1 MPYSETATGRVLPLD
16 VEFSI
21 DGEQFS
27 ATWLRN
33 TTEAEKTAK
42 GISWKPAQGV
52 PNYDQRF
59 YWGAGQP
66 KDLAQVKKAWL
77 LSLKGI
83 ANALLAPSDYL
94 VTKKAE
100 NGTAIPSDWSTWRTT
115 IRTEHDSKESAINAK
130 VNMEDFSD
138 YVTSIEYHSWTDDPD
153 VKAQKEAEAA
163 SASSGSSSSSSSS
176 SDSSS
181 SSSSSDSSSGDSGLG

>member
-1 MPYSETATGRVLPLD
+1 MPYIETATEKVIPLD

-42 GISWKPAQGV
+42 GVSWKTEPGTAA
-52 PNYDQRF
+52 YDQRF
-59 YWGAGQP
+59 YWGVGKP

-77 LSLKGI
+77 LSLKGT

-100 NGTAIPSDWSTWRTT
+100 NGTAIPSDWATWRTT
-115 IRTEHDSKESAINAK
+115 IRTEHDNKESAINAK
-130 VNMEDFSD
+130 VNMEDLSS
-138 YVTSIEYHSWTDDPD
+138 YVTSNEYGTWTDDPD
-153 VKAQKEAEAA
+153 IKAEKEADAA
-163 SASSGSSSSSSSS
+163 SESSGSSSSSSSS

-181 SSSSSDSSSGDSGLG
+181 SSSSSDFSSNDSGVG